1 PAFPPRQPD
10 PFPPPAP
17 PPPLPPAEPPP
28 PPRDDLKF
36 AAKIEGFAAAAVDPA
51 SGSALATQAR
61 GRLKHYPY
69 PPLQPQ
75 GPDKLDGAATRAAL
89 DGRRGLLYAAVTPA
103 GPRGFGDRPAPGDI
117 KVYDVEKVL
126 HGKGQ
131 PGSELRSVGV
141 VPANAVVSH
150 LFLSPD
156 GKWL

>member
-1 PAFPPRQPD
+1 
-10 PFPPPAP
+10 
-17 PPPLPPAEPPP
+17 
-28 PPRDDLKF
+28 
-36 AAKIEGFAAAAVDPA
+36 
-51 SGSALATQAR
+51 
-61 GRLKHYPY
+61 
-69 PPLQPQ
+69 
-75 GPDKLDGAATRAAL
+75 GAATRAAL

-141 VPANAVVSH
+141 APANAVVSH

-156 GKWL
+156 GKWLYYLDVKDSTNVRVGRVDTASLKRDRELRLADKTDGLCLTPDGKTLYATVSLSGHQYYSPNPRDEGKIQVIDP